1 MSGIGSRLRQE
12 RERLGLSQKKF
23 GEVGGVEAN
32 AQGRYESGD
41 RVPKADYLSRVAAKG
56 VDVLYIVTGR
66 RTPTRAD
73 NLSQS
78 EEKILVSYRALYKED
93 QDAIRHLTHTLAELS
108 VSSLMKERRTPES
121 LRAGRSQCIN
131 QPPDTPVEQ
140 VLVIW
145 RLSLGQHAAFLLRCP
160 ATYKTKSRGVCLI
173 RVLVVDDHDLVRTG
187 ITRMLADIDGLQVVG
202 QAESGEESLLKARE
216 LKPDVVLMDVKMP
229 GIGGLEATRKLLRSH
244 PDIKV
249 VAVTV
254 CEEDPFPTRLLQA
267 GAAGYL
273 TKGAGL
279 NEMVQAI
286 RLVFAGQRY
295 ISPQIAQQLVFKSFQ
310 PSSESPFDALSE
322 REIQIALMI
331 VGCQK
336 VQIISDKLCLSPK
349 TVNTYRYRIFEK
361 LSISS
366 DVELTLLAVR
376 HGMVD
381 ASA

>member
-1 MSGIGSRLRQE
+1 M
-12 RERLGLSQKKF
+12 
-23 GEVGGVEAN
+23 
-32 AQGRYESGD
+32 
-41 RVPKADYLSRVAAKG
+41 
-56 VDVLYIVTGR
+56 
-66 RTPTRAD
+66 
-73 NLSQS
+73 
-78 EEKILVSYRALYKED
+78 
-93 QDAIRHLTHTLAELS
+93 
-108 VSSLMKERRTPES
+108 
-121 LRAGRSQCIN
+121 
-131 QPPDTPVEQ
+131 
-140 VLVIW
+140 
-145 RLSLGQHAAFLLRCP
+145 
-160 ATYKTKSRGVCLI
+160 I

-202 QAESGEESLLKARE
+202 EGDSGESALKLARE

-279 NEMVQAI
+279 DEMVQAI
-286 RLVFAGQRY
+286 RLAFAGQRY
-295 ISPQIAQQLVFKSFQ
+295 ISPQIAQQLALKPFQ
-310 PSSESPFDALSE
+310 PQGSPFDTLSE

-361 LSISS
+361 LSVTS
-366 DVELTLLAVR
+366 DVDLTLLAVR

-381 ASA
+381 ASL

>member
-1 MSGIGSRLRQE
+1 M
-12 RERLGLSQKKF
+12 
-23 GEVGGVEAN
+23 
-32 AQGRYESGD
+32 
-41 RVPKADYLSRVAAKG
+41 
-56 VDVLYIVTGR
+56 
-66 RTPTRAD
+66 
-73 NLSQS
+73 
-78 EEKILVSYRALYKED
+78 
-93 QDAIRHLTHTLAELS
+93 
-108 VSSLMKERRTPES
+108 
-121 LRAGRSQCIN
+121 
-131 QPPDTPVEQ
+131 
-140 VLVIW
+140 
-145 RLSLGQHAAFLLRCP
+145 
-160 ATYKTKSRGVCLI
+160 I

-202 QAESGEESLLKARE
+202 EADSGETALKMARE

-229 GIGGLEATRKLLRSH
+229 GIGGLEATRKLLRSQ
-244 PDIKV
+244 PDTKV

-279 NEMVQAI
+279 DEMVQAI
-286 RLVFAGQRY
+286 RLAFAGQRY
-295 ISPQIAQQLVFKSFQ
+295 ISPQIAQQLALKPFQ
-310 PSSESPFDALSE
+310 PQGSPFDTLSE

-361 LSISS
+361 LSVTS

-381 ASA
+381 ASL

>member
-1 MSGIGSRLRQE
+1 MI
-12 RERLGLSQKKF
+12 K
-23 GEVGGVEAN
+23 
-32 AQGRYESGD
+32 
-41 RVPKADYLSRVAAKG
+41 
-56 VDVLYIVTGR
+56 
-66 RTPTRAD
+66 
-73 NLSQS
+73 
-78 EEKILVSYRALYKED
+78 
-93 QDAIRHLTHTLAELS
+93 
-108 VSSLMKERRTPES
+108 
-121 LRAGRSQCIN
+121 
-131 QPPDTPVEQ
+131 
-140 VLVIW
+140 
-145 RLSLGQHAAFLLRCP
+145 
-160 ATYKTKSRGVCLI
+160 
-173 RVLVVDDHDLVRTG
+173 VLVVDDHDLVRTG

-202 QAESGEESLLKARE
+202 QADSGEESLKKARE

-229 GIGGLEATRKLLRSH
+229 GIGGLEATRKMLRSH
-244 PDIKV
+244 PEIKV

-267 GAAGYL
+267 GAAGYM

-279 NEMVQAI
+279 AEMVQAI

-295 ISPQIAQQLVFKSFQ
+295 ISPQIAQQLALKSFQ
-310 PSSESPFDALSE
+310 PQENNSPFDLLSE

-336 VQIISDKLCLSPK
+336 VQVISDKLCLSPK

-366 DVELTLLAVR
+366 DVELALLAVR

>member
-1 MSGIGSRLRQE
+1 
-12 RERLGLSQKKF
+12 
-23 GEVGGVEAN
+23 
-32 AQGRYESGD
+32 
-41 RVPKADYLSRVAAKG
+41 
-56 VDVLYIVTGR
+56 
-66 RTPTRAD
+66 
-73 NLSQS
+73 
-78 EEKILVSYRALYKED
+78 
-93 QDAIRHLTHTLAELS
+93 
-108 VSSLMKERRTPES
+108 
-121 LRAGRSQCIN
+121 
-131 QPPDTPVEQ
+131 
-140 VLVIW
+140 
-145 RLSLGQHAAFLLRCP
+145 
-160 ATYKTKSRGVCLI
+160 
-173 RVLVVDDHDLVRTG
+173 VVDDHDLVRTG

-202 QAESGEESLLKARE
+202 EADSGEASLKVARE

-244 PDIKV
+244 PDVKV

-279 NEMVQAI
+279 DEMVQAI

-295 ISPQIAQQLVFKSFQ
+295 ISPQIAQQLALKSFQ
-310 PSSESPFDALSE
+310 PQGSPFDALSE

-361 LSISS
+361 LSVTS

-381 ASA
+381 ASL

>member
-1 MSGIGSRLRQE
+1 M
-12 RERLGLSQKKF
+12 
-23 GEVGGVEAN
+23 
-32 AQGRYESGD
+32 
-41 RVPKADYLSRVAAKG
+41 
-56 VDVLYIVTGR
+56 
-66 RTPTRAD
+66 
-73 NLSQS
+73 
-78 EEKILVSYRALYKED
+78 
-93 QDAIRHLTHTLAELS
+93 
-108 VSSLMKERRTPES
+108 
-121 LRAGRSQCIN
+121 
-131 QPPDTPVEQ
+131 
-140 VLVIW
+140 
-145 RLSLGQHAAFLLRCP
+145 
-160 ATYKTKSRGVCLI
+160 
-173 RVLVVDDHDLVRTG
+173 VDDHDLVRTG

-202 QAESGEESLLKARE
+202 EGDSGESALKLARE
-216 LKPDVVLMDVKMP
+216 LRPDVVLMDVKMP

-279 NEMVQAI
+279 DEMVQAI
-286 RLVFAGQRY
+286 RLAFAGQRY
-295 ISPQIAQQLVFKSFQ
+295 ISPQIAQQLALKPFQ
-310 PSSESPFDALSE
+310 PQGSPFDTLSE

-361 LSISS
+361 LSVTS

-381 ASA
+381 ASL

>member
-1 MSGIGSRLRQE
+1 M
-12 RERLGLSQKKF
+12 
-23 GEVGGVEAN
+23 
-32 AQGRYESGD
+32 
-41 RVPKADYLSRVAAKG
+41 
-56 VDVLYIVTGR
+56 
-66 RTPTRAD
+66 
-73 NLSQS
+73 
-78 EEKILVSYRALYKED
+78 
-93 QDAIRHLTHTLAELS
+93 
-108 VSSLMKERRTPES
+108 
-121 LRAGRSQCIN
+121 
-131 QPPDTPVEQ
+131 
-140 VLVIW
+140 
-145 RLSLGQHAAFLLRCP
+145 
-160 ATYKTKSRGVCLI
+160 I

-202 QAESGEESLLKARE
+202 QAESGEESLIKARE

-295 ISPQIAQQLVFKSFQ
+295 ISPQIAQQLAIKSFQ
-310 PSSESPFDALSE
+310 PTNDSPFDALSE

-349 TVNTYRYRIFEK
+349 TVNLTATV
-361 LSISS
+361 SS
-366 DVELTLLAVR
+366 RSFRSAVT
-376 HGMVD
+376 
-381 ASA
+381 SN